1 MQRFSIIILAAA
13 LLFTSCKSTLP
24 TTTGDPLNAVSYGY
38 QPLDPLPVDVK
49 INDVVIDP
57 LTQPEAVLN
66 ALSDETI
73 RLVTGEVT
81 ASGRVAY
88 GTASMGYKG
97 HSYEV
102 IIDYMKFQTY
112 GKPFKYSVNG
122 RKTDVYLTTDSVP
135 QGTKFER
142 EILPLY
148 IGIGLRLKASITVNE
163 GKVNLGNLFSIGMAA
178 SAGKVTGTLVVQ
190 TLGISGKDISGLVP
204 MPTEISAASIQ
215 SAITAVSTIKTKIY
229 DPDTRIT
236 PRTIGFYNVLGGGTD
251 IINELITDCLQ
262 GNAVLNLFKK

>member
-1 MQRFSIIILAAA
+1 MQKISLTAFIAV
-13 LLFTSCKSTLP
+13 LLLTSCRTVLP
-24 TTTGDPLNAVSYGY
+24 KTIGDPLNAVSYGY

-49 INDVVIDP
+49 LDGVTIDP
-57 LTQPEAVLN
+57 LSKHDEVLN

-81 ASGRVAY
+81 ANGRVSY
-88 GTASMGYKG
+88 GTATMGYEG
-97 HSYEV
+97 RSYEI

-112 GKPFKYSVNG
+112 GKPFKYSVIG
-122 RKTDVYLTTDSVP
+122 KKTDVYLSIDSIP
-135 QGTKFER
+135 KGTKLEH

-148 IGIGLRLKASITVNE
+148 IGIGLRLKANIRVNS
-163 GKVNLGNLFSIGMAA
+163 GDVDLGNLFSIGMAA
-178 SAGKVTGTLVVQ
+178 SAKKVTGTLVVQ
-190 TLGISGKDISGLVP
+190 TLGISGKEISGLVP

-229 DPDTRIT
+229 DTDTKIT

-262 GNAVLNLFKK
+262 GSAVLNLFNK